1 MKYYLTG
8 IGKAFPGIATTLE
21 ITVFAVVLG
30 IVLGLVVALL
40 KLSKHKVPRI
50 IGSVYVEILRGTPLL
65 VQALIW
71 YAGVPMLLQSNGI
84 DFTWRGSEV
93 FCGVLACGIN
103 SSAYVGEII
112 RAGLQAIDQG
122 QVEAARSLGMT
133 HVKTMRYVVIPQA
146 IRIILPAL
154 GNEFVTLIKET
165 AVLSIIS
172 IEEITRKGV
181 LWASQSYMFWQ
192 AYIGVAI
199 VYLCLTIPLSRVM
212 AYAERR
218 MAQSDRSK

>member
-1 MKYYLTG
+1 MLYITG
-8 IGKAFPGIATTLE
+8 IEKAFAGIGTTLQ

-30 IVLGLVVALL
+30 VLLGLLVALM
-40 KLSKHKVPRI
+40 KLSKARILRI

-71 YAGVPMLLQSNGI
+71 YAGVPSLVRAMGGS
-84 DFTWRGSEV
+84 FTWRGTEIV
-93 FCGVLACGIN
+93 CGIIACGIN
-103 SSAYVGEII
+103 SSAYVAEII
-112 RAGLQAIDQG
+112 RAGLQAVDKG
-122 QVEAARSLGMT
+122 QVEAARSLGLT
-133 HVKTMRYVVIPQA
+133 HHQTMRFVVIPQA

-165 AVLSIIS
+165 AVLSIIA

-181 LWASQSYMFWQ
+181 LWASQAYTFWY

-199 VYLCLTIPLSRVM
+199 VYLCMTIPLSRVV

-218 MAQSDRSK
+218 MAASDRS